1 VLALGNHDAAGSGAS
16 NQDNAMSE
24 SAFDGHEF
32 RSALGR
38 FGTGVTVVT
47 TRGMDGTPLGL
58 TVSSFNSVSLAPP
71 LVLWSLDRSST
82 TLEAFEAAS
91 HFAVNVLGADQ
102 IEISNRFAG
111 RAEDKFADL
120 ECPDGAG
127 DAPLLPGCVACF
139 QCRTVHR
146 YDGGD
151 HVIFV
156 GEVEAFEHTPGAAL
170 LFHDGSYCVAAKHP
184 EGG

>member
-1 VLALGNHDAAGSGAS
+1 
-16 NQDNAMSE
+16 MSE
-24 SAFDGHEF
+24 SDFDAREF

-47 TRGMDGTPLGL
+47 TLGTDGTPLGL
-58 TVSSFNSVSLAPP
+58 TVSSFNSVSMAPP

-82 TLEAFEAAS
+82 TLDAFEAAT

-102 IEISNRFAG
+102 VEISNRFAS
-111 RAEDKFADL
+111 REEDKFGDL
-120 ECPDGAG
+120 ECLEGAG
-127 DAPLLPGCVACF
+127 GAPLLPGCVACF

-151 HVIFV
+151 HIIFV
-156 GEVEAFEHTPGAAL
+156 GEVEAFERRPGEAL
-170 LFHDGSYCVAAKHP
+170 LFHDGGYCVAGEHP
-184 EGG
+184 EVG